1 MYLGFSDA
9 QTSSVEGILKN
20 RISSYQSLQF
30 ALEQF
35 IFASPSLTGETYDSA
50 KRYSQIILIPLLKAC
65 ILLDEAITSA
75 CAKLPSE
82 YRNHVDSMDL
92 RESELVGKIYRA
104 DRLIGRYVDLIY
116 LEYRKDTPNY
126 PYISNLRSG
135 EILQRRVK
143 SQLEDKLRKLREY
156 NAVSSKF
163 FSDIPQL
170 ANAINT
176 ALRQTRTSWDSSS
189 QTFVIPSS
197 KELEWAK
204 TVEEKWEKRIINSE
218 ENLYERFKEIMDT
231 DAAKRLSQVLSLLP
245 NKFTESVLKSDGFWE
260 ILYAVEKSGA
270 KGYKA
275 VDLILERLA
284 KYEGLGKNSIILSK
298 LVEYTE
304 NIATPVETLVRK
316 GLEKVTGIS
325 SFGDYITK
333 GSKVTGLIG
342 KGMNHFSKGA
352 KLFGKL
358 GTVFTFADLGITA
371 VSSGVNEFVETKN
384 IGKAAVGG
392 TIEAV
397 KKVGFLEG
405 ATIGGSIGGAI
416 GTAIPV
422 PVLGTLSGATVGA
435 LAGAAIGGAN
445 QLAQFFNPHLYDDVK
460 DFAYKGIDAVG
471 KGIENISNTVSSTI
485 GGIGKMIGFG

>member
-1 MYLGFSDA
+1 MSIDMYLGFSDA

-92 RESELVGKIYRA
+92 RESELVEKINRA

-156 NAVSSKF
+156 NTVSSKF
-163 FSDIPQL
+163 FSDVPQL
-170 ANAINT
+170 SNAINT

-204 TVEEKWEKRIINSE
+204 TVGEKWEKRIINSE
-218 ENLYERFKEIMDT
+218 KNLYERFKEIMDT

-333 GSKVTGLIG
+333 GSEVTGLIG

-358 GTVFTFADLGITA
+358 GT
-371 VSSGVNEFVETKN
+371 
-384 IGKAAVGG
+384 
-392 TIEAV
+392 
-397 KKVGFLEG
+397 
-405 ATIGGSIGGAI
+405 
-416 GTAIPV
+416 
-422 PVLGTLSGATVGA
+422 
-435 LAGAAIGGAN
+435 
-445 QLAQFFNPHLYDDVK
+445 
-460 DFAYKGIDAVG
+460 
-471 KGIENISNTVSSTI
+471 
-485 GGIGKMIGFG
+485 

>member
-1 MYLGFSDA
+1 MYLGSSDA
-9 QTSSVEGILKN
+9 QTSSVEGILKD

-65 ILLDEAITSA
+65 VLLDEAITSA

-92 RESELVGKIYRA
+92 RESELVEKIYRA

-156 NAVSSKF
+156 NAISSKF

-204 TVEEKWEKRIINSE
+204 TVEEKWEKRIISSE
-218 ENLYERFKEIMDT
+218 KNLYERFKEIMDT

-260 ILYAVEKSGA
+260 ILYSVEKSGA

-275 VDLILERLA
+275 VDLILECLA

-298 LVEYTE
+298 LAEYTE

-333 GSKVTGLIG
+333 GSEVTGLIG

-371 VSSGVNEFVETKN
+371 ISSGVDEYSKTKD
-384 IGKAAVGG
+384 IGKAAGKG
-392 TIEAV
+392 ALSAIASI
-397 KKVGFLEG
+397 GPLEG
-405 ATIGGSIGGAI
+405 ATIGASIASV
-416 GTAIPV
+416 IPIPGV
-422 PVLGTLSGATVGA
+422 SQIVGA
-435 LAGAAIGGAN
+435 GIGALVGLGIQGIKAWKPK
-445 QLAQFFNPHLYDDVK
+445 FFDDPVK
-460 DFAYKGIDAVG
+460 GTEEIIDDVG
-471 KGIENISNTVSSTI
+471 KGIKGTIKNISNVI
-485 GGIGKMIGFG
+485 GGFGKVLGFG

>member
-1 MYLGFSDA
+1 MSIDMYLGFSDA

-92 RESELVGKIYRA
+92 RESELVEKINRA

-116 LEYRKDTPNY
+116 LEYCKDTPNY

-156 NAVSSKF
+156 NAISSKF
-163 FSDIPQL
+163 FSDVPQL
-170 ANAINT
+170 SNAINT

-204 TVEEKWEKRIINSE
+204 TVGEKWEKRIINSE
-218 ENLYERFKEIMDT
+218 KNLYERFKEIMDT

-275 VDLILERLA
+275 VDLILEHLA

-333 GSKVTGLIG
+333 GSEVTGLIG
-342 KGMNHFSKGA
+342 KGMNYFSKGA

-371 VSSGVNEFVETKN
+371 ISSGVDEYSKTKD
-384 IGKAAVGG
+384 IGKAAGKGALSAIASVGP
-392 TIEAV
+392 
-397 KKVGFLEG
+397 LEG
-405 ATIGGSIGGAI
+405 ATIGASIASVIPIPGVSQIVGA
-416 GTAIPV
+416 G
-422 PVLGTLSGATVGA
+422 VGA
-435 LAGAAIGGAN
+435 LVGLGIQGIKAWKPK
-445 QLAQFFNPHLYDDVK
+445 FFDDPVKGTEEIIDDVGNGI
-460 DFAYKGIDAVG
+460 KGTV
-471 KGIENISNTVSSTI
+471 KNISNVI
-485 GGIGKMIGFG
+485 GGFGKVLGFG

>member
-1 MYLGFSDA
+1 MSIDMYLGFSDA

-92 RESELVGKIYRA
+92 RESELVEKINRA

-116 LEYRKDTPNY
+116 LEYCKGTPNY

-156 NAVSSKF
+156 NTVSSKF
-163 FSDIPQL
+163 FSDVPQL

-176 ALRQTRTSWDSSS
+176 ALRQTRTSWDGSS

-204 TVEEKWEKRIINSE
+204 TMEEKWETTRNLKNNVVDAEKQVIIKNAMKAYSKGDIDRETLDSIRSGLLNASGAFISE
-218 ENLYERFKEIMDT
+218 LGKTY
-231 DAAKRLSQVLSLLP
+231 
-245 NKFTESVLKSDGFWE
+245 FTEK
-260 ILYAVEKSGA
+260 AVEKFTKKAWEWLAYNYQNTQFAGLGALASG
-270 KGYKA
+270 GIY
-275 VDLILERLA
+275 VVPINVNPSYSTFVSGVA
-284 KYEGLGKNSIILSK
+284 KYGAPIIGAAIDFTMQVQSG
-298 LVEYTE
+298 E
-304 NIATPVETLVRK
+304 NIGHAATKTVGHVAIGIGAAK
-316 GLEKVTGIS
+316 TG
-325 SFGDYITK
+325 
-333 GSKVTGLIG
+333 
-342 KGMNHFSKGA
+342 
-352 KLFGKL
+352 
-358 GTVFTFADLGITA
+358 A
-371 VSSGVNEFVETKN
+371 V
-384 IGKAAVGG
+384 
-392 TIEAV
+392 
-397 KKVGFLEG
+397 
-405 ATIGGSIGGAI
+405 I
-416 GTAIPV
+416 GTAIGGPV
-422 PVLGTLSGATVGA
+422 GT
-435 LAGAAIGGAN
+435 AIGAVSGFVIGVAGSMI
-445 QLAQFFNPHLYDDVK
+445 FDTIYDNVLKPFVEDPRK
-460 DFAYKGIDAVG
+460 FIDNAVG
-471 KGIENISNTVSSTI
+471 GISNTLNDV
-485 GGIGKMIGFG
+485 GDAVVGFFKNINSVFQ

>member
-1 MYLGFSDA
+1 M
-9 QTSSVEGILKN
+9 
-20 RISSYQSLQF
+20 
-30 ALEQF
+30 
-35 IFASPSLTGETYDSA
+35 
-50 KRYSQIILIPLLKAC
+50 
-65 ILLDEAITSA
+65 DEAITSA

-92 RESELVGKIYRA
+92 RESELVEKINRA

-156 NAVSSKF
+156 NTVSSKF
-163 FSDIPQL
+163 FSDVPQL
-170 ANAINT
+170 SNAINT

-204 TVEEKWEKRIINSE
+204 TVGEKWEKRIINSE
-218 ENLYERFKEIMDT
+218 KNLYERFKEIMDT

-333 GSKVTGLIG
+333 GSEVTGLIG

-371 VSSGVNEFVETKN
+371 ISSGVDEYSKTKD
-384 IGKAAVGG
+384 IGKAAGKGALSAIASVGP
-392 TIEAV
+392 
-397 KKVGFLEG
+397 LEG
-405 ATIGGSIGGAI
+405 ATIGASIASV
-416 GTAIPV
+416 IPIPGV
-422 PVLGTLSGATVGA
+422 SQIVGA
-435 LAGAAIGGAN
+435 GIGALVGLGIQGIKAWKPK
-445 QLAQFFNPHLYDDVK
+445 FFDDPVK
-460 DFAYKGIDAVG
+460 GTEEIIDDVG
-471 KGIENISNTVSSTI
+471 KGIKGTIKNISNVI
-485 GGIGKMIGFG
+485 GGFGKVLGSG